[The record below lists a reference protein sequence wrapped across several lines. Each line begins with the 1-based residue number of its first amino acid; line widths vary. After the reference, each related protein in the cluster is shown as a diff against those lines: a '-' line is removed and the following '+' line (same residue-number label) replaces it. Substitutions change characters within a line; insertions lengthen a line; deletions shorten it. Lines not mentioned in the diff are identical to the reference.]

1 MNKNLKPVVIA
12 LAGVFATFGAVQ
24 AADSVTAEKIEVV
37 SQSPLHGFDLP
48 KDKVPS
54 NVQIAT
60 DKDLQKS
67 QSLDLTEF
75 MNRNLGSVHI
85 NETQSNPLQPDVNY
99 RGFTASPLL
108 GTPQGMSVYMDGVR
122 MNQAFGDVISWD
134 LIPKNAIKGMQ
145 LMPGSNPLFGL
156 NTLGGAISITTKDGR
171 NSPGGAV
178 QATLGSYNRHMG
190 EFEYGGVSQDNSVD
204 YFVAGTAFEEDGWR
218 DKSDSNYKQLFT
230 KLGWQGEKTELK
242 LTYAYADSD
251 LNGNGLVQKSFLD
264 KDRSSVNTYPD
275 NTKNENHLLNLNWA
289 HYFTDN
295 ATFSGNAY
303 YRRINT
309 KTFNGD
315 LNDESLPA
323 GLNNG
328 LGVWTGTG
336 WTEYG
341 SGWKNYGQTINN
353 SSLGGYANGN
363 GYSPANNLA
372 LCQDE
377 ASSTATGEPGEKC
390 TGILNRSRT
399 TTDTYGIFGQFAVNN
414 KLFDKPNTY
423 TVGGGVE
430 TSDIKYKQTAEYGSV
445 TLDRGVVGSGYF
457 ADQVT
462 QGVIDGTLD
471 DRSASLKGR
480 TTTWSIY
487 GTDTLSLRDNLHLMI
502 GARYNHTKI
511 KNRDRQTHYEW
522 EWYDNG
528 TPGTTNDDYL
538 RNTGNID
545 EQASLD
551 GTHKFNRIN
560 PSIGLS
566 FNPTQTLNTYASYSE
581 SNRAPTSME
590 LGCAN
595 ENAPCKLPNSMA
607 GDPPL
612 KQVVAKTWE
621 AGLRERVT
629 DSIAWNLGL
638 FSTTNY
644 NDIQFIAANTSEGY
658 FSNVGKTRRRGVET
672 GVVGNFGALSI
683 GGNYTYLDATYQ
695 SDMEL
700 NGVFNSS
707 NDAGK
712 IDVKKGDRIPLMPR
726 NMLKLYADYQV
737 TDKLQIGLNSNTV
750 SSSYAR
756 GNENN
761 DHDAANAYDQGKIA
775 GYTVVNLSASYQ
787 IQPKWTVFGRVL
799 NVFDREYETAAL
811 LGQNPFNAATGT
823 YNLSTG
829 TSGGNQVGRSTS
841 TAETFVA
848 PGAPRTGWVG
858 VRYAF

>member
-12 LAGVFATFGAVQ
+12 LAGVFATFSAVH
-24 AADSVTAEKIEVV
+24 ADEALKTEKVEVV
-37 SQSPLHGFDLP
+37 SQTPLHGFDLP
-48 KDKVPS
+48 KDRVPS
-54 NVQIAT
+54 NVQVAT
-60 DKDLQKS
+60 DKDLQKA
-67 QSLDLTEF
+67 QSLDLSEY

-85 NETQSNPLQPDVNY
+85 NETQNNPLQPDVNY
-99 RGFTASPLL
+99 RGFTLSPLL

-156 NTLGGAISITTKDGR
+156 NTLGGAISIQTKDGR

-178 QATLGSYNRHMG
+178 QATLGSYNRHIG

-218 DKSDSNYKQLFT
+218 DHSDSNYKQLFT
-230 KLGWQGEKTELK
+230 KLGWQGEKTNVK

-264 KDRSSVNTYPD
+264 KDRSMVNTYPD

-309 KTFNGD
+309 RTFNGD
-315 LNDESLPA
+315 LNDESLPDY
-323 GLNNG
+323 LRNG
-328 LGVWTGTG
+328 LGFTDDGTAPY
-336 WTEYG
+336 TARQQ
-341 SGWKNYGQTINN
+341 GQTIL
-353 SSLGGYANGN
+353 SSAGT
-363 GYSPANNLA
+363 YSPANNLA
-372 LCQDE
+372 YCQAQ
-377 ASSTATGEPGEKC
+377 ASDHDEPGEKC
-390 TGILNRSRT
+390 TGILNRSKT
-399 TTDTYGIFGQFAVNN
+399 TTDTFGIFGQFAINN
-414 KLFDKPNTY
+414 KLFDKENTY

-430 TSDIKYKQTAEYGSV
+430 TSEIKYKQTAEYGAV
-445 TLDRGVVGSGYF
+445 TLDRGVIGSGYF
-457 ADQVT
+457 ADQT
-462 QGVIDGTLD
+462 THANIDHEID
-471 DRSASLKGR
+471 DRSASIRGR
-480 TTTWSIY
+480 TTTWSLF
-487 GTDTLSLRDNLHLMI
+487 GTDTLSLQDNLHLTV
-502 GARYNHTKI
+502 GARYNHTKVR
-511 KNRDRQTHYEW
+511 NRDRQTHYAW
-522 EWYDNG
+522 AWDNNG
-528 TPGTTNDDYL
+528 TVTTSDDYL
-538 RNTGNID
+538 RNTGEID
-545 EQASLD
+545 DDASLS

-581 SNRAPTSME
+581 ANRAPTSME

-595 ENAPCKLPNSMA
+595 EHAPCKLPNSMA

-621 AGLRERVT
+621 AGLRGRLSDEL
-629 DSIAWNLGL
+629 AWNAGV
-638 FSTTNY
+638 FTTENH

-672 GVVGNFGALSI
+672 GLYGKSGALSF

-707 NDAGK
+707 NDDGK

-737 TDKLQIGLNSNTV
+737 TDKFQIGVNTNTV
-750 SSSYAR
+750 SSTYAR

-761 DHDAANAYDQGKIA
+761 DHDSQNAYDQGKIA
-775 GYTVVNLSASYQ
+775 GYTVVNLSASYE
-787 IQPKWTVFGRVL
+787 IQPKWTLFGRVL
-799 NVFDREYETAAL
+799 NVFDRDYETAAL

-823 YNLSTG
+823 YVMN
-829 TSGGNQVGRSTS
+829 TSGTNISSAGRKTTSVG
-841 TAETFVA
+841 ETFVA
-848 PGAPRTGWVG
+848 PGAPRTGWIG
-858 VRYAF
+858 VRYSF